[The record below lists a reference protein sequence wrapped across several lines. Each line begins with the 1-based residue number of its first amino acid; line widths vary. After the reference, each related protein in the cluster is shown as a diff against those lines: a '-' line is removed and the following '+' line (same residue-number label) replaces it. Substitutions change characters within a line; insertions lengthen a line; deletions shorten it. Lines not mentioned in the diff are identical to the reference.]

1 MKSFP
6 WPNTLQE
13 ICSKEALA
21 PARSTAPASAR
32 MLCHNSALLGNPY
45 NSSLKSQK
53 KTCGGSSY
61 SPRPEPMASFISQ
74 ACQKAKDWT
83 FESGCHAQPWYTG
96 EVPEHRGCLD
106 QQSCGEGPPELRAC
120 YSHPC
125 GNHVAHGVELM
136 MTVRFGKS
144 EIHIFSCIILLQIH
158 QKGGRLSKEDREY
171 RL

>member
-1 MKSFP
+1 M
-6 WPNTLQE
+6 
-13 ICSKEALA
+13 
-21 PARSTAPASAR
+21 ASQQPDLRVPCAV
-32 MLCHNSALLGNPY
+32 MV
-45 NSSLKSQK
+45 Q
-53 KTCGGSSY
+53 TGSSWA
-61 SPRPEPMASFISQ
+61 PRV
-74 ACQKAKDWT
+74 K
-83 FESGCHAQPWYTG
+83 
-96 EVPEHRGCLD
+96 VVD